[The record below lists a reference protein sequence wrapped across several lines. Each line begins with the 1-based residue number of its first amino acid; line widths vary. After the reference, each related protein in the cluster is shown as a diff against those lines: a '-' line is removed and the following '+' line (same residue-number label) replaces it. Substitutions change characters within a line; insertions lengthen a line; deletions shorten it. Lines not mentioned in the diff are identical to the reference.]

1 VSVNAT
7 TATRLETRQPLEYLS
22 EAVAA
27 AAALQ
32 AAVRLGVLHQLDA
45 EVLSAQELADACR
58 IDARGAERLLEALA
72 SLDLLET
79 QDGRWRGLQPQLSGL
94 ARLVAMWDHL
104 EVALRDGRPIM
115 RADTADGA
123 AAFYPEV
130 VGNLGIMLGTA
141 AQQAATLLPAA
152 TQVLDAGAGAAP
164 WSLAYAAR
172 HPSCVVTAV
181 DLPPIMPTTRRV
193 VTDGGLERQFEFLP
207 GDLFEVELAPARYD
221 LAIAGNV
228 CHLFNE
234 ATNRRLL
241 GRLHEAMTP
250 GGALV
255 IADIVPDG
263 RPLSRSVALYELGL
277 HLRTGTGGVH
287 RLAAYREWL
296 AGAGFQQPE
305 IHHLVGEFPL
315 MLIIARKPGGRSHM

>member
-7 TATRLETRQPLEYLS
+7 TATRPETGQPLEYLS

-45 EVLSAQELADACR
+45 EVLGAQELADACG

-72 SLDLLET
+72 GLGLLET

-130 VGNLGIMLGTA
+130 VGNPEQARHGCPATA
-141 AQQAATLLPAA
+141 ALLPAA

-164 WSLAYAAR
+164 
-172 HPSCVVTAV
+172 
-181 DLPPIMPTTRRV
+181 
-193 VTDGGLERQFEFLP
+193 
-207 GDLFEVELAPARYD
+207 
-221 LAIAGNV
+221 
-228 CHLFNE
+228 
-234 ATNRRLL
+234 
-241 GRLHEAMTP
+241 
-250 GGALV
+250 
-255 IADIVPDG
+255 
-263 RPLSRSVALYELGL
+263 
-277 HLRTGTGGVH
+277 
-287 RLAAYREWL
+287 
-296 AGAGFQQPE
+296 
-305 IHHLVGEFPL
+305 
-315 MLIIARKPGGRSHM
+315 